1 MLAPGHTPGSTIYI
15 LSGGTQ
21 RVLLLGDVVHSTVG
35 LIGPGW
41 QFAFDEDVA
50 AAADFLDPWFGR
62 LVTAEASRQWIFM

>member
-1 MLAPGHTPGSTIYI
+1 M
-15 LSGGTQ
+15 
-21 RVLLLGDVVHSTVG
+21 LLLGDVVHSTVE

-62 LVTAEASRQWIFM
+62 LATAEASRQWIFM